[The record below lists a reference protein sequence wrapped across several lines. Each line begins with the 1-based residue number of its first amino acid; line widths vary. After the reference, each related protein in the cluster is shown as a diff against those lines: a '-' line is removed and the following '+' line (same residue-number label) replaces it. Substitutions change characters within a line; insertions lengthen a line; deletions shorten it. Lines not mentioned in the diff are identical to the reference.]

1 MTASVLRSVAATEAE
16 RLEAAEAREHARR
29 LNPPFDEA
37 EWRAALD
44 HLAADAPRTE
54 SGAVP
59 SPPTIAFRVARFVL
73 AVLAGDA
80 TFGTFDEEATEAA
93 AAAEEGEGE
102 GGAGDDA
109 NANPVGVPSLDP
121 PTRRAVRERLVAALW
136 ADPEGAFKA
145 AFREADP
152 EKSLASRM
160 AAFVLDEL
168 VPNEPAGAASGNFA
182 AVDAVVRAAAAG
194 LDRCSLVRDAD
205 EDEECPEAR
214 AFAARALRWSR
225 GWSRS
230 SRRATRRRGGRR
242 RGGRGG
248 RRRARSGGGR
258 GGGRGR
264 SARRRRRGRPRRAN
278 EQGERGSSERGRT
291 SGASGASVAPRRFF
305 LD

>member
-1 MTASVLRSVAATEAE
+1 MLRSVAATEAE

-80 TFGTFDEEATEAA
+80 TFGTFDEEAIEAAA

-121 PTRRAVRERLVAALW
+121 PTRRAVRERLEAALW

-168 VPNEPAGAASGNFA
+168 VPNESAGAASKVA

-194 LDRCSLVRDAD
+194 LDRCYVRDAD

-225 GWSRS
+225 GAVAIVDARAAQA
-230 SRRATRRRGGRR
+230 RRAEARRARRAEAREERRRE
-242 RGGRGG
+242 
-248 RRRARSGGGR
+248 RRRARKE
-258 GGGRGR
+258 
-264 SARRRRRGRPRRAN
+264 RA
-278 EQGERGSSERGRT
+278 EKAEGEAEAGE
-291 SGASGASVAPRRFF
+291 
-305 LD
+305 

>member
-80 TFGTFDEEATEAA
+80 TFGTFDEEAIEAA

-168 VPNEPAGAASGNFA
+168 VPNESAGAASGNFA

-194 LDRCSLVRDAD
+194 LDRCCVRDAD
-205 EDEECPEAR
+205 EDEECPE
-214 AFAARALRWSR
+214 
-225 GWSRS
+225 
-230 SRRATRRRGGRR
+230 
-242 RGGRGG
+242 
-248 RRRARSGGGR
+248 RARSRRGRCGGR
-258 GGGRGR
+258 GGGRDRRG
-264 SARRRRRGRPRRAN
+264 ARREGAEGGGAEGAEGGGARGAEEGEAEGEEGARGEGGGGGRGGRMSRVNEGRVNEGGRA
-278 EQGERGSSERGRT
+278 ERAER
-291 SGASGASVAPRRFF
+291 ASPPVVSF
-305 LD
+305 